1 MAHPTPPELFG
12 RDPVLRAWLLER
24 ARRMRREA
32 TRSEALLWARVR
44 GNALGPTFR
53 RQHVFGSFVV
63 DLWCPAARLVVE
75 IDGAVHL
82 GAEAARR
89 DRLRDQA
96 LEARGVRVLR
106 VTAGE
111 VERDVGAVVARIR
124 ALL

>member
-1 MAHPTPPELFG
+1 
-12 RDPVLRAWLLER
+12 
-24 ARRMRREA
+24 MRREA

-44 GNALGPTFR
+44 GNALGPKFR
-53 RQHVFGSFVV
+53 RQHVLGSFVV